1 MAIAEKHLAMIRS
14 DDALRFTDTEIREYL
29 KIGLDFG
36 DARTPGAV
44 ASEITRWVLTLA
56 DERPDLLEKIAS
68 EIAELKGVKLPPKL
82 SVVPSDDSPA
92 QS

>member
-1 MAIAEKHLAMIRS
+1 MIRS
-14 DDALRFTDTEIREYL
+14 GKSIRFTDPEVNEYQR
-29 KIGLDFG
+29 IGIDFS
-36 DARTPGAV
+36 DAKTPGAV

>member
-1 MAIAEKHLAMIRS
+1 MIRS
-14 DDALRFTDTEIREYL
+14 GNSIRFTDPEVDEYRR
-29 KIGLDFG
+29 IGLDFG

-68 EIAELKGVKLPPKL
+68 GIAELKGVKLPPKL

>member
-1 MAIAEKHLAMIRS
+1 MAIAEKHRTMIRS
-14 DDALRFTDTEIREYL
+14 DAALRFTDAEITEYR
-29 KIGLDFG
+29 KIGIDFS
-36 DARTPGAV
+36 DAKTPGAV

-82 SVVPSDDSPA
+82 SVVASDDSPA

>member
-1 MAIAEKHLAMIRS
+1 MIRS
-14 DDALRFTDTEIREYL
+14 GNSIRFTGPEVDEYRR
-29 KIGLDFG
+29 IGLDFG

-44 ASEITRWVLTLA
+44 ASEIAQWTLTLA

-68 EIAELKGVKLPPKL
+68 AMSKAKGAKLPPKL

-92 QS
+92 QP